1 MLHNIL
7 ALATAHATR
16 EHNQDVPL
24 TVHEAFSG
32 ILGSISLCCWIF
44 LLVPQLIENY
54 RNQSAEAISLAF
66 VIVWFLG
73 DLSNLLG
80 ALWAGLVPV
89 IIAIA
94 AYFCFSDGL
103 LITQILY
110 YGIRNKRREGQ
121 SLLGSVRDIVVEAD
135 TGAERFTDGSRGSID
150 STNDLERH
158 STAES
163 EPLLSRK
170 HSRAGSFHTFTI
182 PGSADA
188 KVVRE
193 QVQRRRSSSG
203 SKNVITNAGADP
215 SSTSTNDQ
223 SRTRRKSSSTAATSG
238 QDTNNNLPKIF
249 EEPTSVQSTTAS
261 PNTTSTSTPT
271 GRLSKTLSNTLSIL
285 AVILVGTL
293 AWFIAYKT
301 GTWKPSP
308 PPLPHAPESSH
319 PTGDDSNP
327 FGAQFLGYA
336 SAILYLTARL
346 PQIYKNYREQSCEGL
361 SLLFFILSLM
371 GNATYGGGIL
381 CHSLEGRYVVK
392 NVPWLIGSLG
402 TMVEDVVVFWQF
414 KIYKESEM
422 VDESAVV
429 DGDDEEGMG
438 AGTMAERQRG
448 GDRVIVGE
456 RV

>member
-7 ALATAHATR
+7 ALAAAHTSK
-16 EHNQDVPL
+16 EEPTDIPL
-24 TVHEAFSG
+24 TVHEALSG
-32 ILGSISLCCWIF
+32 ILGSVSLCCWVF
-44 LLVPQLIENY
+44 LLVPQLVENY

-94 AYFCFSDGL
+94 CYFCFSDGL

-121 SLLGSVRDIVVEAD
+121 SLLGSVKDVVVESE
-135 TGAERFTDGSRGSID
+135 TGSDRFTGEARGSVG
-150 STNDLERH
+150 SATDLERH

-163 EPLLSRK
+163 EPLLSRR
-170 HSRAGSFHTFTI
+170 HSRQESFHTFTI

-193 QVQRRRSSSG
+193 QIQRRRSSSG
-203 SKNVITNAGADP
+203 SKPMD
-215 SSTSTNDQ
+215 STSAEQ
-223 SRTRRKSSSTAATSG
+223 ARARRKSSSTAAASG
-238 QDTNNNLPKIF
+238 PSQEALPKIT
-249 EEPTSVQSTTAS
+249 EEQSASSVTLERPA
-261 PNTTSTSTPT
+261 
-271 GRLSKTLSNTLSIL
+271 RSKVVSNIFSIL
-285 AVILVGTL
+285 GVVIVGTVG
-293 AWFIAYKT
+293 WFIAYKS

-308 PPLPHAPESSH
+308 PPVPHAPTPGD
-319 PTGDDSNP
+319 PTSNDSNP
-327 FGAQFLGYA
+327 ASAQLLGYI
-336 SAILYLTARL
+336 SAVLYLTARL

-381 CHSLEGRYVVK
+381 FHSLERNYVVK

-402 TMVEDVVVFWQF
+402 TMAEDVVVFWQF
-414 KIYKESEM
+414 NLYKNSTEL
-422 VDESAVV
+422 DESAII
-429 DGDDEEGMG
+429 DDE
-438 AGTMAERQRG
+438 A
-448 GDRVIVGE
+448 VGE
-456 RV
+456 GSRTQR